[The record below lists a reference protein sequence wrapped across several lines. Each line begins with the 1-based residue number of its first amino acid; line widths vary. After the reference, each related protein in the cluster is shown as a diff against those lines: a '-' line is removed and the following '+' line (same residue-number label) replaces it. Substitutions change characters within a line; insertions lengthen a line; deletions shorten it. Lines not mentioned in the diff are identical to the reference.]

1 MYLQIRKLRHREVKL
16 LEITQLVRAGAG
28 GPPGRLSAAHPRASS
43 KVLCP
48 GPSPFPAAQGLLPVA
63 SGGSYLTLAGTA
75 TSVVRSPTPL
85 PYSKF
90 LKVQRASL
98 TPFWPL
104 QLPLGT
110 EKRLQQV
117 PLG

>member
-28 GPPGRLSAAHPRASS
+28 GGPGTAQRRPPQGFKQGALPRA
-43 KVLCP
+43 LPLP
-48 GPSPFPAAQGLLPVA
+48 GCTGPASCGLWWLLPDPGWDCNQCGQVP
-63 SGGSYLTLAGTA
+63 S
-75 TSVVRSPTPL
+75 PL

-90 LKVQRASL
+90 LKVQAASL

-104 QLPLGT
+104 QLLLGT
-110 EKRLQQV
+110 EKRLQQG